1 MRIIVYVLGVITAFL
16 VLNGMLFKSMHWE
29 GANMLMT
36 IGTLVASFI
45 FLPLAAV
52 HLFRSRRNARLT

>member
-29 GANMLMT
+29 GASMLMVVGST
-36 IGTLVASFI
+36 VASFI
-45 FLPLAAV
+45 FLPLAV
-52 HLFRSRRNARLT
+52 IHLFRSRKNAP